1 MNKSEEFNEDILSRY
16 INPERIEKAPGGFTE
31 KIMTRIQI
39 EKVTSPVTN
48 SYLKNLKVPLI
59 SGLITVALIVSAIL
73 VSATDVDSAIFSV
86 LKPLIDIRNSF
97 PEINF
102 DKLTGFTLPGWMIYI
117 TLGIFMLSI
126 FDRALNTLFHRE
138 RRSRER

>member
-1 MNKSEEFNEDILSRY
+1 MNKSEEFNEDILNRY
-16 INPERIEKAPGGFTE
+16 INPEKIEKAPGGFTE

-39 EKVTSPVTN
+39 KKVTSPVTN

-59 SGLITVALIVSAIL
+59 SGLITVSLIVSAIL
-73 VSATDVDSAIFSV
+73 VSATDMDSAIYSV

-102 DKLTGFTLPGWMIYI
+102 DKLTGITLPGWMIFI

-138 RRSRER
+138 RK

>member
-16 INPERIEKAPGGFTE
+16 INPEKIEKAPGGFTE

-73 VSATDVDSAIFSV
+73 VSATDMDSAIFSV

-126 FDRALNTLFHRE
+126 FDRTLNALFHRE
-138 RRSRER
+138 RK